1 MNAQV
6 SWMTDNCNGSKKN
19 NNSMFVKFNIYYWI
33 GIAIVSLDVVFLI
46 PLQTQ
51 FFEGVCRNHYPSVHI
66 SCKCNSSLKKMNV
79 VEYGS
84 FRYLCPPQNCG
95 WALRFELLHRYVRPE
110 ILCVQF
116 LLHPLMDFVHTHT
129 HWPTGHEDDHN
140 DCTLQC
146 CKFYMSYGT
155 FC

>member
-1 MNAQV
+1 
-6 SWMTDNCNGSKKN
+6 MTDNCNGSKKN

-95 WALRFELLHRYVRPE
+95 WALRFALLRTTRN
-110 ILCVQF
+110 
-116 LLHPLMDFVHTHT
+116 LLYATPSTPLDGF
-129 HWPTGHEDDHN
+129 
-140 DCTLQC
+140 C
-146 CKFYMSYGT
+146 SYPYIVT
-155 FC
+155 NMTWR